1 MSTEI
6 KSLPKQTQKT
16 SGQSQHWRVIWAI
29 ARKDLAELT
38 TNTQF
43 IVMSLM
49 PVLIFLLYR
58 LMVSGIENSS
68 ILDIAVYDLGS
79 SQLVTAMAENDLL
92 ELHLVTNEAELQ
104 TQIEEGEM
112 SGVQIPANFD
122 ADVAAGNTPELQIW
136 LNPAEGMASETAV
149 WQRFIEAEILK
160 LGQQTLPAQ
169 ITWTELETGFVTG
182 TVLDSY
188 LLIVVLTMV
197 FFISGTNLVAM
208 LITEEKEKKMGIA
221 LINSPATPYHVA
233 LGKAVAG
240 TLALMA
246 ILGLIILLNGGLT
259 GNWPLALL
267 YLAITL
273 PISLSIAIL
282 TGSLVQTSK
291 QCNSWLGIGMLVLLI
306 PAWFSKL
313 ITLPEPFNTLFSFVP
328 THFLV
333 AGLGDALNNPET
345 TLATNANFAIWLL
358 VMLVVVSLT
367 AWRLRQNPKSIIAHS

>member
-1 MSTEI
+1 MTTGIET
-6 KSLPKQTQKT
+6 LPKQSKR
-16 SGQSQHWRVIWAI
+16 SRRAHHGRVIWAI

-43 IVMSLM
+43 IIMSLL
-49 PVLIFLLYR
+49 PVIIFLLYR

-79 SQLVTAMAENDLL
+79 SQLVTAMSQNELL
-92 ELHLVTNEAELQ
+92 ALHMVTSEAALQ

-136 LNPAEGMASETAV
+136 LNPADGMASETAV

-169 ITWTELETGFVTG
+169 ITWTEIEPGLFNG
-182 TVLDSY
+182 TALDSY

-208 LITEEKEKKMGIA
+208 LIAEEKEKKMGIA
-221 LINSPATPYHVA
+221 LISSPANPYHVA
-233 LGKAVAG
+233 LGKAMAG
-240 TLALMA
+240 TVALVA
-246 ILGLIILLNGGLT
+246 IMGLIILLNGGLT

-267 YLAITL
+267 YMAMTL
-273 PISLSIAIL
+273 PISLGIAIL

-291 QCNSWLGIGMLVLLI
+291 QCNSWLGIGMLLLLI
-306 PAWFSKL
+306 PAWFSRL
-313 ITLPEPFNTLFSFVP
+313 ITLPEPFSTLFSFVP

-333 AGLGDALNNPET
+333 QGLDDALNSREV
-345 TLATNANFAIWLL
+345 TLANNTNFAIWLL
-358 VMLVVVSLT
+358 VMLVVVGLT